1 MIQRK
6 MLFSPG
12 PVLTSDRVKSALS
25 HPDMCH
31 RHPAFEHIVEGIR
44 AKLLELVGANEDY
57 VAVVVTGSG
66 TAANEVALSS
76 LIKDSDRVL
85 LIKNGEF
92 GERLE
97 EILSCYGYNL
107 RILSTPWGALP
118 DLDTVESVLAEGS
131 QTTWVCIVMHE
142 TSTGMLNPVRE
153 VGELAERHGASYFVD
168 CISAVGGEDI
178 DVLRD
183 GIDVCTGV
191 PNKAVGGLPG
201 VSFVVASRGS
211 VPDLG
216 EVPRRNI
223 YLNLQTH
230 IAVAEKR
237 SQTPNTPAVSGFVA
251 LDAALDELLEEGL
264 ETRRAR
270 YRACAQTIR
279 DGIKKLGL
287 EVLVPEELSANTVTS
302 VFLPRELDLDEFIEN
317 MDKRGYIIY
326 PGKRHLR
333 EENMFQIANMG
344 RLNSQDCRDLLR
356 VLEDVLDAMMP
367 AQ

>member
-1 MIQRK
+1 MTQSK

-12 PVLTSDRVKSALS
+12 PVLTSDRVKSALM

-44 AKLLELVGANEDY
+44 AKLLELVGADEGY

-76 LIKDSDRVL
+76 VIKDSDQVL

-107 RILSTPWGALP
+107 RILSYPWGTMP
-118 DLDTVESVLAEGS
+118 DLDGVESALAEGS
-131 QTTWVCIVMHE
+131 RTTWVCTVMHE
-142 TSTGMLNPVRE
+142 TSTGMLNPIRE
-153 VGELAERHGASYFVD
+153 IGDLAARHGAKCFVD

-191 PNKAVGGLPG
+191 PNKAIGGLPG
-201 VSFVVASRGS
+201 VSFVVASRSS

-216 EVPRRNI
+216 EVPQRNV
-223 YLNLQTH
+223 YLNLQRH
-230 IAVAEKR
+230 IAVAEER
-237 SQTPNTPAVSGFVA
+237 NQTPNTPAVSGFVA
-251 LDAALDELLEEGL
+251 LEAALDELLAEGL

-270 YRACAQTIR
+270 YQACAQTIR
-279 DGIKKLGL
+279 EGVEELGL
-287 EVLVPEELSANTVTS
+287 EVLVPSDLSANTVTS
-302 VFLPRELDLDEFIEN
+302 VFLPRHLDLDDFIER
-317 MDKRGYIIY
+317 MDRRGYIVY

-333 EENMFQIANMG
+333 EKNLFQIANMG
-344 RLNSQDCRDLLR
+344 RLDPQDCRDLLC
-356 VLEDVLDAMMP
+356 VLEDVLDAMTSV
-367 AQ
+367 Q